1 MTENL
6 SSLTISPFIHD
17 SPNRRPVRSAV
28 HNPPMMGKRIIFI
41 FILFS
46 EVEEED
52 GGRDDQHEKEGRRR
66 VENIAGSKKKKEGR
80 VGGSGGIGAL
90 LSSLWLV
97 HPSCLFHPGPR
108 PASFAVQ
115 TCLRV
120 PLSLLALHRT
130 GKTSEKMLDRR
141 QFGNGVGA

>member
-66 VENIAGSKKKKEGR
+66 VENIAASKKKKREK
-80 VGGSGGIGAL
+80 GGWKWRHRCVAFVVVTGPSVL
-90 LSSLWLV
+90 SLSS
-97 HPSCLFHPGPR
+97 R
-108 PASFAVQ
+108 PATRFLRRTNLSSSSSFASGAAQ
-115 TCLRV
+115 D
-120 PLSLLALHRT
+120 
-130 GKTSEKMLDRR
+130 GK
-141 QFGNGVGA
+141 N